1 MHQARIRDRSTE
13 IQLQECGNATTTP
26 ESDACKPTPSLN
38 RNFASPSLK
47 GQYHLEFSSVNEA
60 DQLQAKP
67 DRNFGSM
74 GINSSSQEQL
84 SRSAMTRNNAAQ
96 HFFDRECCTANQD
109 RLANFRQ
116 LTAERPS
123 AIQSANSVQLRRAI
137 QRRFGK
143 YFRSGA
149 GWPRLV
155 GVRKP
160 SSLTR

>member
-26 ESDACKPTPSLN
+26 ESDACKPTPPLN

-96 HFFDRECCTANQD
+96 HFSIENAALQTK
-109 RLANFRQ
+109 
-116 LTAERPS
+116 TS
-123 AIQSANSVQLRRAI
+123 
-137 QRRFGK
+137 
-143 YFRSGA
+143 
-149 GWPRLV
+149 
-155 GVRKP
+155 
-160 SSLTR
+160 